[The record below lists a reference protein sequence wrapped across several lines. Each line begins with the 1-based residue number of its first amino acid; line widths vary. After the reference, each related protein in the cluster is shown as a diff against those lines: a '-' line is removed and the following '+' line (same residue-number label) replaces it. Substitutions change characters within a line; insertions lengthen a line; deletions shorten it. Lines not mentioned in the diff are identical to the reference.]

1 MNMFKIRYSHG
12 KVGNDNIGGER
23 FFYESRWGGGGDAK
37 FGINKGGTGNG
48 GGLKEV
54 RNGNPGLTWE
64 TAHKFNFGFDSRW
77 FNNRFEWTTDVFYE
91 KRTNILTN
99 IDIVPATYGGPA
111 ITANAG
117 KVENKGIELD
127 GTWHERLNKNFD
139 YFVGGMFSFA
149 RNKILE
155 RPETPRAYPYL
166 QQVGYRVG
174 QARGFI
180 AEGLFQ
186 SEEEILRSPAQF
198 GPLYPGN
205 IKYADINGDG
215 VIDDNDQHPIG
226 FTNVPEI
233 MYSVKMGFKYKN
245 FDFSC
250 LFQGAANV
258 NYDFRTGANMPFNN
272 ENSTPIVEWLDRWT
286 PENRDASLPRLIP
299 AIGSTGNDGNR
310 SSTFWLKNGN
320 YIRLKNI
327 EIGYTLP
334 DSWMKAIRGTDARL
348 YVNGINLVTW
358 DKVPVYDPEN
368 TNASYPLMKVINV
381 GVKVSF

>member
-1 MNMFKIRYSHG
+1 
-12 KVGNDNIGGER
+12 
-23 FFYESRWGGGGDAK
+23 
-37 FGINKGGTGNG
+37 
-48 GGLKEV
+48 
-54 RNGNPGLTWE
+54 
-64 TAHKFNFGFDSRW
+64 
-77 FNNRFEWTTDVFYE
+77 
-91 KRTNILTN
+91 
-99 IDIVPATYGGPA
+99 
-111 ITANAG
+111 
-117 KVENKGIELD
+117 
-127 GTWHERLNKNFD
+127 
-139 YFVGGMFSFA
+139 MFSFA

-368 TNASYPLMKVINV
+368 TNASYPLMKVVNV